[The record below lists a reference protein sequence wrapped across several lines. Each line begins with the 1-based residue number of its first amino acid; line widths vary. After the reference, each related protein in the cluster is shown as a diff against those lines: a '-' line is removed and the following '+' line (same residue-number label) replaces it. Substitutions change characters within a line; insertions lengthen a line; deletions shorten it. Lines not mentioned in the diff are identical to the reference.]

1 MNVVVRGFRDLRRL
15 MRRLG
20 LDVGMSSVSLVGD
33 LNTPLLCRRV
43 VSELLAVAGDV
54 LSQAGWEKNK
64 LLRNG
69 WLGG

>member
-54 LSQAGWEKNK
+54 LSQAGREKNK

>member
-1 MNVVVRGFRDLRRL
+1 

-54 LSQAGWEKNK
+54 LSQAGREKNK